1 MLARRL
7 LRSSRPD
14 RWVTPFRDELLAPSH
29 ELLRSLDWPSSMLG
43 AMVQES
49 EPELSLG
56 LRETEEK
63 YQVTLAVPGMRPDD
77 ISVTLDRGILRIQ
90 GHREGELDG
99 WNYNNTVERAV
110 QLPQG
115 TIDTEGVTATHD
127 HGLLSISVPKLT
139 LSESPTMKMI
149 PIKAKAKVIEETT
162 KQ

>member
-1 MLARRL
+1 MCERAATLSCWTDERVGEGEAKGPGATMLARRL

-63 YQVTLAVPGMRPDD
+63 YQVSLPRPLGSPGEPMALVPIHVHSHHPCP
-77 ISVTLDRGILRIQ
+77 S
-90 GHREGELDG
+90 
-99 WNYNNTVERAV
+99 
-110 QLPQG
+110 PS
-115 TIDTEGVTATHD
+115 
-127 HGLLSISVPKLT
+127 LLI
-139 LSESPTMKMI
+139 
-149 PIKAKAKVIEETT
+149 
-162 KQ
+162 